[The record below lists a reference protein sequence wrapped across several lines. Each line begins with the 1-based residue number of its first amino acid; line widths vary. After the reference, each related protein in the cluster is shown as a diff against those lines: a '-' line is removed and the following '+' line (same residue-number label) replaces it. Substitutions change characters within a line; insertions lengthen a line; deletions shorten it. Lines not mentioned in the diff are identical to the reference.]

1 MDKLQYESIYG
12 YCRVSSDEQAKHG
25 TSLAEQQK
33 TITKMSMYL
42 FEREPDGFYIDDGIS
57 GALDFYKR
65 PDGKKLQ
72 NILEPNDVVLVA
84 KLDRL
89 IRRLSVLCSV
99 RDAFNELNIHLF
111 AHDIL
116 GGAESI
122 STSKSPNVNMF
133 VNMMGTFAE
142 WDREE
147 TARKLYQG
155 KMACVE
161 QGRHIGGGVPYG
173 YELVKQGRHKYL
185 KEIPEQQAIIDYVD
199 KSLARHKSKGRKT
212 PWRSISKQIKSLY
225 KADVPPWKVSR
236 IALRKFKERAS
247 V

>member
-1 MDKLQYESIYG
+1 MNILQYESSYG
-12 YCRVSSDEQAKHG
+12 DCRGSSDEQAKHG
-25 TSLAEQQK
+25 TSLADQKK
-33 TITKMSMYL
+33 TITKMSLYL
-42 FEREPDGFYIDDGIS
+42 FDKEPDGFYVDDGVS
-57 GALDFYKR
+57 GTLDFDRR

-72 NILEPNDVVLVA
+72 NVLEPNDVVLVA

-89 IRRLSVLCSV
+89 IRRLRVLCSV

-122 STSKSPNVNMF
+122 TTSKSPNVNMF

-142 WDREE
+142 WDKEE

-161 QGRHIGGGVPYG
+161 QGRHIGGGTPYG
-173 YELVKQGRHKYL
+173 FELIKNGRHKYL
-185 KEIPEQQAIIDYVD
+185 KEIPEQQEIIAYVD
-199 KSLARHKSKGRKT
+199 KSLQRHKAKGRKT

-225 KADVPPWKVSR
+225 KADIPPWKVSR
-236 IALRKFKERAS
+236 IALRKLKDRAS

>member
-1 MDKLQYESIYG
+1 MERLEYESIYG

-25 TSLAEQQK
+25 TSLNEQKK

-42 FEREPDGFYIDDGIS
+42 FDKEPDGFYVDDGVS
-57 GALDFYKR
+57 GTLDFDNRPEGKELKR
-65 PDGKKLQ
+65 
-72 NILEPNDVVLVA
+72 NLEPNDVVLVA

-89 IRRLSVLCSV
+89 IRRLSVLCNI
-99 RDAFNELNIHLF
+99 RDDFNELNIHLF

-122 STSKSPNVNMF
+122 TTSKSPNVNMF

-142 WDREE
+142 WDKEE

-161 QGRHIGGGVPYG
+161 QGRHIGGGVTFG
-173 YELVKQGRHKYL
+173 YELVKEGKHKYL
-185 KEIPEQQAIIDYVD
+185 KEIPEEQEIIAYVD
-199 KSLARHKSKGRKT
+199 KYMQRNRKKGVKA
-212 PWRSISKQIKSLY
+212 PWRRMSKQIKSLY
-225 KADVPPWKVSR
+225 DADIPPWKVSR
-236 IALRKFKERAS
+236 IASRKLKDRAS
-247 V
+247 L